1 MLNSIVYTP
10 YFPSLMKSTVSQV
23 AFRSDIYETDTA
35 YVIESELPGFEKDE
49 ISATIKEGLL
59 TIRAAH
65 KADAEAETE
74 EEKSSAPAKAPV
86 YLRKERNR
94 GERVRVF
101 RVEGVDESGVT
112 AAYRSGILT
121 LTLPKVLPV
130 EPETTVVT
138 IV

>member
-10 YFPSLMKSTVSQV
+10 FLSSVLKSAASQV
-23 AFRSDIYETDTA
+23 AFHTDIYETDVA
-35 YVIESELPGFEKDE
+35 YVIEAELPGFEKDE

-65 KADAEAETE
+65 KAAAEAETE
-74 EEKSSAPAKAPV
+74 EEKTTAPAKAPV
-86 YLRKERNR
+86 YLRKERNL

-101 RVEGVDESGVT
+101 RVEGVNESGVT
-112 AAYRSGILT
+112 AAFRNGVLV